1 MIILQLRMLGGLSRD
16 KLASPVTLN
25 LPDGASVGEL
35 ETLLED
41 LGINPDSPEVIISLS
56 GKGLRQYPA
65 DHKLQSGEELIVFPN
80 ISGGS

>member
-1 MIILQLRMLGGLSRD
+1 MITLQLRLLGGLSRE
-16 KLASPVTLN
+16 KLASPMTLK

-35 ETLLED
+35 VTVLKD

>member
-1 MIILQLRMLGGLSRD
+1 
-16 KLASPVTLN
+16 
-25 LPDGASVGEL
+25 L
-35 ETLLED
+35 EALLKD

-56 GKGLRQYPA
+56 GKGLRQFPA

>member
-1 MIILQLRMLGGLSRD
+1 MITLQLRLLGGLSRE
-16 KLASPVTLN
+16 KLTSPMTLN
-25 LPDGASVGEL
+25 LPDGASIGEL
-35 ETLLED
+35 EAMLKD

-56 GKGLRQYPA
+56 GKGLHQYPA